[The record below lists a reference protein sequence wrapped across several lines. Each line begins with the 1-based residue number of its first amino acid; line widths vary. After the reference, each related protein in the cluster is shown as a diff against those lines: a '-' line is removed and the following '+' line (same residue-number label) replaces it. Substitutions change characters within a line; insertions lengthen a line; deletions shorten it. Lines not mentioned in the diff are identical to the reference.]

1 MSEWYSA
8 GERVAALPV
17 DDRATQY
24 GDGLF
29 ETVAIRQGHPRFWTL
44 HLERLLTGC
53 ERLGIPA
60 PDVSALQEELATSLA
75 ESDIDT
81 AFATAKILVTAG
93 SGPRGY
99 ARTADSATRVLIGL
113 SAARPG
119 DSTWYSDGIRARVC
133 QTRLAPQ
140 PRLAGMK
147 TLNRLEQVLARAEWS
162 DPTIREGLMLD
173 TDDRLICGTMSNVF
187 VVVDQSL
194 VTPAITRCGVAGV
207 MRRHLLAELQRRD
220 INCEVRDIDLAEAR
234 AAAELFIT
242 NSQLGI
248 LPLQRLDERRLA
260 VGDVTREAMRI
271 AAASGVPEC
280 AG

>member
-8 GERVAALPV
+8 GERVETLSI

-29 ETVAIRQGHPRFWTL
+29 ETIAIRQGKPRFWKL

-53 ERLGIPA
+53 ARLGIPL
-60 PDVSALQEELATSLA
+60 PDASALHEDLAAALA
-75 ESDIDT
+75 ESDLDT

-93 SGPRGY
+93 AGPRGY
-99 ARTADSATRVLIGL
+99 FRPADSATSVLVGL
-113 SAARPG
+113 FAAEPG
-119 DSTWYSDGIRARVC
+119 DGAWYRDGVCARVC

-173 TDDRLICGTMSNVF
+173 PDERLICGTMSNVF
-187 VVVDQSL
+187 VVLDQSL
-194 VTPAITRCGVAGV
+194 VTPAITRCGVSGV
-207 MRRHLLAELQRRD
+207 MRRHLLAELQNRD
-220 INCEVRDIDLAEAR
+220 INCEVRDIDLAEALS
-234 AAAELFIT
+234 AAEIFVT

-248 LPLQRLDERRLA
+248 VPLRQVDEQRFDI
-260 VGDVTREAMRI
+260 GDVTRQAMRV
-271 AAASGVPEC
+271 AAATGVPEC

>member
-1 MSEWYSA
+1 MSEWYAA
-8 GERVAALPV
+8 GERVGMLPI
-17 DDRATQY
+17 DDRAIHY

-29 ETVAIRQGHPRFWTL
+29 ETIAIRQGKPRFWEL

-53 ERLGIPA
+53 ARLGIPL
-60 PDVSALQEELATSLA
+60 PDPSALQEELATALA

-99 ARTADSATRVLIGL
+99 LRAPDPATRVLVGVF
-113 SAARPG
+113 AAEPG
-119 DSTWYSDGIRARVC
+119 DGTWYSDGVRARVC
-133 QTRLAPQ
+133 QTRLGPQ
-140 PRLAGMK
+140 PQLAGMK
-147 TLNRLEQVLARAEWS
+147 TLNRLEQILARAEWS

-194 VTPAITRCGVAGV
+194 VTPAITRCGVSGV

-220 INCEVRDIDLAEAR
+220 VNCEVRDIDLAEAL
-234 AAAELFIT
+234 AAAEIFIT

-248 LPLQRLDERRLA
+248 LPLKQLDARRFA

-271 AAASGVPEC
+271 AAASGVAEC
-280 AG
+280 AR